1 MIRFLLMQR
10 FFFRLMNP
18 LFIFYIIASIHVY
31 AENVS
36 LSELKLSKIIEL
48 QQSFFKNSTTLP
60 KEELLRQA
68 QYLVNQYESYLNE
81 NPKDV
86 NGLILFGKFLKK
98 TGHPEDAFSKFWQ
111 ADLLNPNIAV
121 TKQQIGNFFVE
132 HGRVIEAFPFFIHAT
147 RLEPNEPSYHFDLG
161 NFIYIFEEQLSSVDH
176 DENLGKLMHQ
186 SFKHAAYLKPEDLDY
201 QLRFAQSFFDFNHS
215 NLNDGLVAWEKL
227 LAYFS
232 DRTKEETDYIK
243 LGIAKMLIKLNKPD
257 DALNLLSSIQTKSLL
272 HSKGVLTQKIR
283 LLRNK

>member
-10 FFFRLMNP
+10 FSFRLMNL
-18 LFIFYIIASIHVY
+18 LFFFYMIASIHVY

-48 QQSFFKNSTTLP
+48 QQSFFKNSTYLP
-60 KEELLRQA
+60 QEELLRQA

-132 HGRVIEAFPFFIHAT
+132 NGRVIEAFPFFIHAT

-257 DALNLLSSIQTKSLL
+257 DALNLLSSIQTKSLFL
-272 HSKGVLTQKIR
+272 SKDVLTQKIR
-283 LLRNK
+283 ILKNK